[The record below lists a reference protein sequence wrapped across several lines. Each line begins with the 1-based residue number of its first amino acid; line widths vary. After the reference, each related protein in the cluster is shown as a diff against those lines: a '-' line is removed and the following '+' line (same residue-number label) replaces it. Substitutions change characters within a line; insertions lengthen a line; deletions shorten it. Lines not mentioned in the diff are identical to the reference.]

1 MNFVSENDHVS
12 LEDTD
17 LCTHFFLFANKAL
30 HGCGVGGGYKKYD
43 PILQVKNHH
52 NIFFVLMK

>member
-1 MNFVSENDHVS
+1 MNFVSANDHVS

-30 HGCGVGGGYKKYD
+30 HGWGVGGGYKKHD
-43 PILQVKNHH
+43 PICKGALSSSK
-52 NIFFVLMK
+52 KSS

>member
-17 LCTHFFLFANKAL
+17 LCTHFFLSANKAL
-30 HGCGVGGGYKKYD
+30 HGWGVGGGYKKYD
-43 PILQVKNHH
+43 PICKGALSSK
-52 NIFFVLMK
+52 KSS